1 MMAENN
7 NCTTVDHLTMLAL
20 RCAASSNA
28 KFLEL
33 TETVAAALEEVD
45 NNKQDKL
52 HFDTTPTQG
61 SANPVTSDGVY
72 KAISAGGGVE
82 VMTVAQIRS
91 ICI

>member
-1 MMAENN
+1 MAGKN

-20 RCAASSNA
+20 RCSASSNA

-45 NNKQDKL
+45 NKKQNKL
-52 HFDTTPTQG
+52 NFDTTPTQG

-72 KAISAGGGVE
+72 KAISANGSVKA
-82 VMTVAQIRS
+82 MTVAQIQG
-91 ICI
+91 ICR